1 MTTTLPD
8 EATRPAVPPL
18 RGETMLPDGSTPPDG
33 TTPDDTAR
41 LRAAVEFV
49 REHDTA
55 TLLPLLLPGLSG
67 PELESLAPHCRF
79 AHAGLLLFPT
89 DEQDLLRR
97 FAACGLAVDTPS
109 QPSVVVRE
117 RLARRHGRDLA
128 DLDVRILRPRVQGPA
143 GERRAVEVFALTVP
157 AHSDLEAV
165 AVHERARGHEAHL
178 ALELEHPDPL
188 VLRGLCAVLARH
200 GARPD
205 GGGYNPHE
213 DGTVLYFT
221 TPAAGACGYRR
232 LELYTPGDHRDALRD
247 HLCAV
252 PQERPDAGRSAE
264 TLLRLLTGAWTT
276 QALAAFARLGLPDA
290 MDPYVATG
298 IRELARST
306 ATRPE
311 NLATLLRYLRML
323 DLVAEE
329 STTAGEAATAG
340 EVPGEA
346 GEESFRLTPLGALLR
361 ADSPDT
367 MRPLALMYGGPFYGS
382 FAALDHT
389 VRTGQPGFDHLFGE
403 NHFDHFARDP
413 ELADLFDRSMS
424 ASSRMFQPLP
434 AHPVITAAARA
445 ATPRTVVDVA
455 GGNGELLGRILT
467 AHPGLRGTLLE
478 RPHAVEAARRS
489 LDAAGCGARC
499 DYRSGDFADV
509 PSGGDVY
516 VLSRILHD
524 WDDDRCREILRHCA
538 RAMPG
543 HADLL
548 IVERLLPA
556 DGSPSLATAWD
567 LHMMCNVGGRERRAE
582 HYARLLADAGLE
594 LLGHS
599 PLPLEAHV
607 LHARKAR

>member
-1 MTTTLPD
+1 MLPHGTTL
-8 EATRPAVPPL
+8 
-18 RGETMLPDGSTPPDG
+18 
-33 TTPDDTAR
+33 PDDTAR
-41 LRAAVEFV
+41 LRAAVDFV
-49 REHDTA
+49 RDHDTA
-55 TLLPLLLPGLSG
+55 TLLPLLLPGLRG

-89 DEQDLLRR
+89 DPQDLRR
-97 FAACGLAVDTPS
+97 RLADCGLAVDTPS

-117 RLARRHGRDLA
+117 RLARRHRRDLA
-128 DLDVRILRPRVQGPA
+128 ELDVRILRPRVESPA

-157 AHSDLEAV
+157 AHSNLEAI
-165 AVHERARGHEAHL
+165 AAHERARGHEAHL

-232 LELYTPGDHRDALRD
+232 LELYTPGDHRDALDD
-247 HLCAV
+247 HLRAD
-252 PQERPDAGRSAE
+252 PQEHPDAARPAE

-290 MDPYVATG
+290 MDLHAPTST
-298 IRELARST
+298 RELARRT

-311 NLATLLRYLRML
+311 NLGTLLRYLTML
-323 DLVAEE
+323 DVVAEH
-329 STTAGEAATAG
+329 AGHAG
-340 EVPGEA
+340 HAEEKA
-346 GEESFRLTPLGALLR
+346 EEESFRLTRLGALLR

-367 MRPLALMYGGPFYGS
+367 MRPLALMYAGPFYRS

-389 VRTGQPGFDHLFGE
+389 VRTGQPAFDRLFGE

-413 ELADLFDRSMS
+413 ELADLFDRSMA
-424 ASSRMFQPLP
+424 ASSRMFEPLP
-434 AHPVITAAARA
+434 AHPVITSAAGA

-478 RPHAVEAARRS
+478 RPHAVEAARRA
-489 LDAAGCGARC
+489 LDSAGCGARC

-509 PSGGDVY
+509 PHGGDVY

-538 RAMPG
+538 RAMPA

-548 IVERLLPA
+548 IIERLLPA

-594 LLGHS
+594 LLDRT
-599 PLPLEAHV
+599 PLPLEAYV